1 MMDKGPKPLDH
12 GGTEAKSD
20 ERVLPTEIAG
30 QFLADENSVDLSEFT
45 AIKDE
50 VVESMRV

>member
-12 GGTEAKSD
+12 EAAEAKGD
-20 ERVLPTEIAG
+20 EKVLTKETAEPV
-30 QFLADENSVDLSEFT
+30 LADEDSVDLSDFT

-50 VVESMRV
+50 VVESMPV